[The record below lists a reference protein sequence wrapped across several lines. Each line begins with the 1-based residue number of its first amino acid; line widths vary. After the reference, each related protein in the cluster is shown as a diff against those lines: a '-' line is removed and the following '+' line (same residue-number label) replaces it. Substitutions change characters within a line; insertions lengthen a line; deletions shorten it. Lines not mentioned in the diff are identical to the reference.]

1 MTFVTIE
8 IGPTWRMQLLQGL
21 LEARGLTAV
30 VQDDSLNV
38 YLGQAPS
45 SSKLQVPEEV
55 AETARAAVA
64 EAQRD
69 GDRALEKLRFG
80 MHERFS
86 APLPLKAMLVDVAFW
101 LTLILT
107 AFWVFKT
114 LFAL

>member
-21 LEARGLTAV
+21 LESRGLPAV
-30 VQDDSLNV
+30 VQDDTQNA
-38 YLGQAPS
+38 YLGLLAAR
-45 SSKLQVPEEV
+45 LQVPEEV
-55 AETARAAVA
+55 AETARTAVA

-80 MHERFS
+80 KHERFS

-114 LFAL
+114 LFKL